1 MADKEYL
8 LGNRA
13 RELLRYTKRK
23 TRVISDDISRKDVRT
38 IIRRIAQLEDIQQ
51 VRSYCAEIDKALS
64 KGNGKEGFTK
74 SNFDFYGRD
83 MREIAKGIVRDIK
96 AANDKQF
103 QTEYEERLKKI
114 EDIINGCNLMLEYIT
129 LCLED
134 NIITK
139 AESGEWTKRTT
150 DVLYMAKSWFKNDGG
165 RARKL
170 REEARTEE
178 YKREFELMRSAV
190 KTALADERKAQAEAK
205 IAREKAQPSTPDTR
219 Q

>member
-23 TRVISDDISRKDVRT
+23 TRVISDDISRKDVRV
-38 IIRRIAQLEDIQQ
+38 IIRRIAQMDDIQQ
-51 VRSYCAEIDKALS
+51 VRSYCAEIDKALT
-64 KGNGKEGFTK
+64 KGNSKEGFTK

-83 MREIAKGIVRDIK
+83 MREIAKVIIRDIK
-96 AANDKQF
+96 AANDKLF

-114 EDIINGCNLMLEYIT
+114 EDVINGCNLMLEYIT
-129 LCLED
+129 LCVED
-134 NIITK
+134 GIITK
-139 AESGEWTKRTT
+139 TEAGEWTKKTT

-170 REEARTEE
+170 REEAKAEE
-178 YKREFELMRSAV
+178 YRREFELMRSAV
-190 KTALADERKAQAEAK
+190 KTAIADERKAK
-205 IAREKAQPSTPDTR
+205 SPTPDTMR
-219 Q
+219 R

>member
-51 VRSYCAEIDKALS
+51 VRSYCAEIDKALANG
-64 KGNGKEGFTK
+64 KGKEGFTK

-178 YKREFELMRSAV
+178 YKREIELMRSAV

-205 IAREKAQPSTPDTR
+205 IARAKAQPSTPDTR

>member
-1 MADKEYL
+1 MADKEFL

-13 RELLRYTKRK
+13 RELLRYTNQVTKIV
-23 TRVISDDISRKDVRT
+23 TDDISVRDVRE
-38 IIRRIAQLEDIQQ
+38 IIKKIAALDDIRDVKQ
-51 VRSYCAEIDKALS
+51 VCGQMIGYLDK
-64 KGNGKEGFTK
+64 KDKQGFTK
-74 SNFDFYGRD
+74 AAYRCYGED
-83 MREIAKGIVRDIK
+83 MRKTAKGIVRDIK

-205 IAREKAQPSTPDTR
+205 IARAKAQPSTPDTR

>member
-1 MADKEYL
+1 
-8 LGNRA
+8 
-13 RELLRYTKRK
+13 
-23 TRVISDDISRKDVRT
+23 
-38 IIRRIAQLEDIQQ
+38 
-51 VRSYCAEIDKALS
+51 
-64 KGNGKEGFTK
+64 
-74 SNFDFYGRD
+74 

-205 IAREKAQPSTPDTR
+205 IARAKAQPSTPDTR